1 MLKCVFYKNGGSF
14 SGFRI
19 SGHAGYETEKGDVV
33 CAAVSSATMLVCNT
47 ITDFFKAKAD
57 VEVLENQI
65 TLLMKENSLP
75 AEQLLESFYTH
86 IEMIAQ
92 DYKKVKIEIKSGGKE
107 ND

>member
-1 MLKCVFYKNGGSF
+1 MLKCVFYKNDGSF

-19 SGHAGYETEKGDVV
+19 SGHAGYETENGDVV

-47 ITDFFKAKAD
+47 ITDYFKVKAD

-65 TLLMKENSLP
+65 TLLLKERNKS

>member
-19 SGHAGYETEKGDVV
+19 SGHAGYETENGDVV
-33 CAAVSSATMLVCNT
+33 CAAVSSSTMLVCNT
-47 ITDFFKAKAD
+47 ITDFFKVKAD

-65 TLLMKENSLP
+65 TLRLLEQNKS

-92 DYKKVKIEIKSGGKE
+92 DYTKVKIEIKSGGKE

>member
-1 MLKCVFYKNGGSF
+1 MLKCVFYKNDGSF

-19 SGHAGYETEKGDVV
+19 SGHAGYETENGDVV

-47 ITDFFKAKAD
+47 ITDYFKVKAD

-65 TLLMKENSLP
+65 TLLLKEKNKS
-75 AEQLLESFYTH
+75 AGQLLESFYTH

>member
-1 MLKCVFYKNGGSF
+1 MLKCVFYKNGRSF

-19 SGHAGYETEKGDVV
+19 SGHAGYETENGDVV
-33 CAAVSSATMLVCNT
+33 CAAVSSGTMLVCNT
-47 ITDFFKAKAD
+47 ITDFFKAKVD

-65 TLLMKENSLP
+65 TLRLLENNKPS
-75 AEQLLESFYTH
+75 EQLLESFYTH

-92 DYKKVKIEIKSGGKE
+92 DYTKVKIEIKSGGKE

>member
-14 SGFRI
+14 SGFQI
-19 SGHAGYETEKGDVV
+19 NGHAGYETENGDVV
-33 CAAVSSATMLVCNT
+33 CAAVSSSTMLVCNT
-47 ITDFFKAKAD
+47 ITDFFKTKAD

-65 TLLMKENSLP
+65 TLRLLESSKPS
-75 AEQLLESFYTH
+75 EQLLESFYTH
-86 IEMIAQ
+86 IRMIAE

>member
-1 MLKCVFYKNGGSF
+1 MLKAVFFRQGKRLC
-14 SGFRI
+14 GFDI
-19 SGHAGYETEKGDVV
+19 SGHAGYGYEGQDIA
-33 CAAVSSATMLVCNT
+33 CAAVSSATELVCNT
-47 ITDFFKAKAD
+47 ITDYFKVKAD

-65 TLLMKENSLP
+65 TLLLKEKNKS

-92 DYKKVKIEIKSGGKE
+92 DYKKVKIEIKSGGTE

>member
-19 SGHAGYETEKGDVV
+19 SGHAGYETENGDVV

-47 ITDFFKAKAD
+47 ITDYFKVKAD

-65 TLLMKENSLP
+65 TLLLKEKNKS
-75 AEQLLESFYTH
+75 AGQLLESFYTH
-86 IEMIAQ
+86 IDTIAQ

>member
-19 SGHAGYETEKGDVV
+19 NGHAGYETENGDVV
-33 CAAVSSATMLVCNT
+33 CAAVSSSTMLVCNT
-47 ITDFFKAKAD
+47 ITDFFKVNAD

-65 TLLMKENSLP
+65 TLLLKERNKS

>member
-19 SGHAGYETEKGDVV
+19 SGHAGYETENGDVV
-33 CAAVSSATMLVCNT
+33 CAAVSSGTMLVCNT
-47 ITDFFKAKAD
+47 ITDFFKVKAD

-65 TLLMKENSLP
+65 TLLLKEKNKS
-75 AEQLLESFYTH
+75 AEQLLESFFTH
-86 IEMIAQ
+86 IEMIAR
-92 DYKKVKIEIKSGGKE
+92 DYTKVKIEIKSGGKE

>member
-19 SGHAGYETEKGDVV
+19 SGHAGYETENGDVV
-33 CAAVSSATMLVCNT
+33 CAAVSSSTMLVCNT

-65 TLLMKENSLP
+65 TLRLLENSKSS
-75 AEQLLESFYTH
+75 EQLLESFYTH

>member
-1 MLKCVFYKNGGSF
+1 MLKCVFYKNDEGY

-19 SGHAGYETEKGDVV
+19 SGHAGYETDNGDVV
-33 CAAVSSATMLVCNT
+33 CAAVSSSTMLVCNT
-47 ITDFFKAKAD
+47 ITDFFKVKAD

-65 TLLMKENSLP
+65 TLRLLENNKPS
-75 AEQLLESFYTH
+75 EQLLESLYTH

-92 DYKKVKIEIKSGGKE
+92 DYTKVKIEIKSGGKE

>member
-19 SGHAGYETEKGDVV
+19 SGHACYETENGDVV
-33 CAAVSSATMLVCNT
+33 CAAVSSSTMLVCNT

-65 TLLMKENSLP
+65 TLLIQEKNLP
-75 AEQLLESFYTH
+75 SEQLLESFYTH
-86 IEMIAQ
+86 IEKIAQ

>member
-1 MLKCVFYKNGGSF
+1 MLKCVFYKNEGSF

-19 SGHAGYETEKGDVV
+19 SGHAGYETENGDVV

-47 ITDFFKAKAD
+47 ITDYFKVKAD

-65 TLLMKENSLP
+65 TLLLKERNKS

>member
-19 SGHAGYETEKGDVV
+19 SGHAGYETENGDVV

-47 ITDFFKAKAD
+47 ITDFFKAKVD

-65 TLLMKENSLP
+65 TLRLLENSKP
-75 AEQLLESFYTH
+75 SEQLLESFYTH

>member
-1 MLKCVFYKNGGSF
+1 MLKCVFYKNDGGF

-19 SGHAGYETEKGDVV
+19 SGHAGYETENGDVV

-47 ITDFFKAKAD
+47 ITDYFKVKAD

-65 TLLMKENSLP
+65 TLLLKEKNKS
-75 AEQLLESFYTH
+75 AGQLLESFYTH

>member
-1 MLKCVFYKNGGSF
+1 MLKCVFYKNDGSF

-19 SGHAGYETEKGDVV
+19 SGHAGYETENGDVV
-33 CAAVSSATMLVCNT
+33 CAAVSSSTMLVCNT
-47 ITDFFKAKAD
+47 ITDYFKVKAD

-65 TLLMKENSLP
+65 TLLLKEKNKS
-75 AEQLLESFYTH
+75 AGQLLESFYTH

>member
-1 MLKCVFYKNGGSF
+1 MLKCVFYKNDGSF

-19 SGHAGYETEKGDVV
+19 SGHAGYETDNGDVV

-47 ITDFFKAKAD
+47 ITDFFKVKAD

-65 TLLMKENSLP
+65 TLLLKEKNKS
-75 AEQLLESFYTH
+75 AGQLLESFYTH

>member
-19 SGHAGYETEKGDVV
+19 SGHAGYETENGDVV
-33 CAAVSSATMLVCNT
+33 CAAVSSSTMLVCNT

-65 TLLMKENSLP
+65 ALRLLEENKS

-92 DYKKVKIEIKSGGKE
+92 GYKKVKIEIKSGGKE

>member
-1 MLKCVFYKNGGSF
+1 MLKCVFYKNDGSF

-19 SGHAGYETEKGDVV
+19 SGHAGYETENGDVV

-47 ITDFFKAKAD
+47 ITDYFKVKAD

-65 TLLMKENSLP
+65 TLLLKEKNKS

>member
-1 MLKCVFYKNGGSF
+1 MLKCVFYKNDGSF

-19 SGHAGYETEKGDVV
+19 SGHAGYETENGDVV
-33 CAAVSSATMLVCNT
+33 CAAVSSSTMLVCNT
-47 ITDFFKAKAD
+47 ITDYFKVKAD

-65 TLLMKENSLP
+65 TLLLKEKNKS

>member
-1 MLKCVFYKNGGSF
+1 MLKCVFYKNDGSF

-19 SGHAGYETEKGDVV
+19 SGHAGYETDNGDVV

-47 ITDFFKAKAD
+47 ITDYFKVKAD

-65 TLLMKENSLP
+65 TLLLKERNKS
-75 AEQLLESFYTH
+75 AGQLLESFYTH